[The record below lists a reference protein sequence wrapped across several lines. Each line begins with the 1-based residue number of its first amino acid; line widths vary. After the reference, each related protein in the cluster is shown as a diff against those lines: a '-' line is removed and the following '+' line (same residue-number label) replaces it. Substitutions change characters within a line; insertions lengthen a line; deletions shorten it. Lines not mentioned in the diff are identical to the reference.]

1 MDWKDIGKTIAGA
14 APLIG
19 SVIGGPAG
27 GAVGTLIS
35 KALGCE
41 DKPEAIAEVIK
52 ADPEAL
58 LKLEALEK
66 SHQVELERL
75 LLEGEQARLAD
86 VQSARSRE
94 VEITKSTGKRDVNLY
109 VLAWTVVVGFFG
121 LMSLL
126 CFKALPEDSNG
137 VVFMLFGALTTG
149 FGEVL
154 NYFFGS
160 SKSSAD
166 KTAIISR
173 GK

>member
-1 MDWKDIGKTIAGA
+1 MNWSDIGKTIAGA

-41 DKPEAIAEVIK
+41 NKPDAVAEALK

-75 LLEGEQARLAD
+75 LLEEEKARLVD

-94 VEITKSTGKRDVNLY
+94 VEITKNTGNRDVNLY
-109 VLAWTVVVGFFG
+109 VLAWTVIFGFFA
-121 LMSLL
+121 LMALL
-126 CFKALPEDSNG
+126 CFRALPEDSNG
-137 VVFMLFGALTTG
+137 VVFMLFGSLATG
-149 FGEVL
+149 FGQVL
-154 NYFFGS
+154 QYFFGS

-166 KTAIISR
+166 KTKMIGR
-173 GK
+173 